1 MRLTV
6 TEQEDGMTVKE
17 FLAARL
23 DLSSKMLK
31 YLKYRPDGIL
41 QNGVR
46 VTVRSRLREGDLL
59 TLGIRDAQNP
69 PHLEPVDLPL
79 EILYEDDEI
88 VVPSK
93 PADMPTHP
101 SHDHWRDTV
110 ANALAFRYASAE
122 IPFVFRPINRLDRD
136 TSGLLL
142 IARNK
147 LSAGRLTRHLQ
158 AGRIRKTYLA
168 ILEGADIPQEGKIE
182 KPLRRSRDSVIV
194 REVCESDDS
203 GAEPSLT
210 VYKTLARGSD
220 CALVEA
226 HPLTGR
232 THQLRV
238 HFASIGHPIAG
249 DTLYGLQNGRT
260 ERQAL
265 HAYRL
270 SFPHPTTG
278 EELCL
283 TAPLPSDF
291 RAWVDRFFPGEQIE
305 L

>member
-6 TEQEDGMTVKE
+6 TEQDDGLTVKE

-46 VTVRSRLREGDLL
+46 VTVRSRLRQGDIL
-59 TLGIRDAQNP
+59 TLGIRDVQNP
-69 PHLEPVDLPL
+69 PHLDPVDLPL
-79 EILYEDDEI
+79 EILYEDEEL

-142 IARNK
+142 VARNK
-147 LSAGRLTRHLQ
+147 LSAGRLTRFLQ
-158 AGRIRKTYLA
+158 AGKIQKTYLA
-168 ILEGADIPQEGKIE
+168 IVEGSDIPSEGKIE
-182 KPLRRSRDSVIV
+182 KPLHRSRDSVIV
-194 REVCESDDS
+194 REVCDLGDP
-203 GAEPSLT
+203 GAEPALT
-210 VYKTLARGSD
+210 LYKTLARGND

-226 HPLTGR
+226 HPVTGR

-238 HFASIGHPIAG
+238 HFASIGHPLAG

-270 SFPHPTTG
+270 SFPHPSTG
-278 EELCL
+278 KILSL

-291 RAWVDRFFPGEQIE
+291 RAWVDRFFPNGQIE
-305 L
+305 I

>member
-1 MRLTV
+1 MQFTAAK
-6 TEQEDGMTVKE
+6 EDDGITVKE
-17 FLAARL
+17 FLAAHL

-41 QNGVR
+41 RNGVR
-46 VTVRSRLREGDLL
+46 VTVRARLHEGDLL
-59 TLGIRDAQNP
+59 TLGMRDAQSP

-79 EILYEDDEI
+79 EILFEDDEI

-101 SHDHWRDTV
+101 SHDHWKDTV
-110 ANALAFRYASAE
+110 ANALAFRYASMK

-147 LSAGRLTRHLQ
+147 LSAGRLTRFMQ
-158 AGRIRKTYLA
+158 QGKIRKTYLA
-168 ILEGADIPQEGKIE
+168 VVEGEDIPPAGQIE

-194 REVCESDDS
+194 REVCAPNDV
-203 GAEPSLT
+203 GAEPAIT
-210 VYKTLARGSD
+210 EYRTLARGNG

-238 HFASIGHPIAG
+238 HFASIGHPLAG
-249 DTLYGLQNGRT
+249 DTLYGIPNGRT
-260 ERQAL
+260 NRQAL
-265 HAYRL
+265 HAYQL
-270 SFPHPTTG
+270 AFPHPSTG
-278 EELCL
+278 KELRL
-283 TAPLPSDF
+283 TAPLPPDF
-291 RAWVDRFFPGEQIE
+291 QSWINRFFPSVDVTN
-305 L
+305 

>member
-1 MRLTV
+1 MRMTV
-6 TEQEDGMTVKE
+6 TEKEDGMTVKE
-17 FLAARL
+17 FLAANL

-41 QNGVR
+41 RNGER
-46 VTVRSRLREGDLL
+46 VTVRARLQKGDVL
-59 TLGIRDAQNP
+59 TLGIKDSRSP
-69 PHLEPVDLPL
+69 SRLEPVELPL
-79 EILYEDDEI
+79 EILYEDEEI

-101 SHDHWRDTV
+101 SHDHWHDTV
-110 ANALAFRYASAE
+110 ANALAFRYSSME

-142 IARNK
+142 VARNK
-147 LSAGRLTRHLQ
+147 LSAGRLTRLMQ
-158 AGRIRKTYLA
+158 AGKIRKTYLA
-168 ILEGADIPQEGKIE
+168 IVEGADILQEGRIE
-182 KPLRRSRDSVIV
+182 KPLRRSRESVIV
-194 REVCESDDS
+194 REVCEPEDP
-203 GAEPSLT
+203 GAEPALT
-210 VYKTLARGSD
+210 EYRTLARGVD

-238 HFASIGHPIAG
+238 HFAFIGHPLAG
-249 DTLYGLQNGRT
+249 DTLYGLKNGRT

-278 EELCL
+278 EEFCL
-283 TAPLPSDF
+283 TAPLPTDF
-291 RAWVDRFFPGEQIE
+291 REWINRFFPHEPIKI
-305 L
+305 

>member
-6 TEQEDGMTVKE
+6 TEQDDGLTVKE
-17 FLAARL
+17 FLAAHL

-46 VTVRSRLREGDLL
+46 VTVRSLLKEGDIL

-69 PHLEPVDLPL
+69 PHLDPVDLPL
-79 EILYEDDEI
+79 DILYEDEEL

-142 IARNK
+142 VARNK

-158 AGRIRKTYLA
+158 AGRIQKTYLA
-168 ILEGADIPQEGKIE
+168 IVEGADIPTEGRIE
-182 KPLRRSRDSVIV
+182 KPLHRSRDSVIV
-194 REVCESDDS
+194 REVCDLGDP
-203 GAEPSLT
+203 GAEPALT
-210 VYKTLARGSD
+210 LYKTLARGNG

-226 HPLTGR
+226 HPVTGR

-238 HFASIGHPIAG
+238 HFASIGHPLAG

-270 SFPHPTTG
+270 SFPHPSTG
-278 EELCL
+278 KILSL

-291 RAWVDRFFPGEQIE
+291 RAWVDRFFPNGQIE
-305 L
+305 I

>member
-1 MRLTV
+1 MQLTV
-6 TEQEDGMTVKE
+6 TEKEDGMTVKE
-17 FLAARL
+17 FLATHL

-41 QNGVR
+41 QNGSR
-46 VTVRSRLREGDLL
+46 VTVRSLLRRGDIL
-59 TLGIRDAQNP
+59 TLGIRDLQSPA
-69 PHLEPVDLPL
+69 HLEPVDLPL
-79 EILYEDDEI
+79 EILYEDEEI

-93 PADMPTHP
+93 PAGMPTHP

-110 ANALAFRYASAE
+110 ANALAFRYANME

-147 LSAGRLTRHLQ
+147 LSAGRLTRLMQ
-158 AGRIRKTYLA
+158 QGKIRKTYLA
-168 ILEGADIPQEGKIE
+168 IVEGTDIPQEGRIE
-182 KPLRRSRDSVIV
+182 KPLRRSRESIIV
-194 REVCESDDS
+194 REVCEPGDP
-203 GAEPSLT
+203 GAEPALT
-210 VYKTLARGSD
+210 LYRTLARGEH

-226 HPLTGR
+226 HPVTGR

-238 HFASIGHPIAG
+238 HFASIGHPLAG

-260 ERQAL
+260 ERHAL

-270 SFPHPTTG
+270 SFPHPSTG
-278 EELCL
+278 KELFL
-283 TAPLPSDF
+283 TAPLPPDF
-291 RAWVDRFFPGEQIE
+291 RGWLEQLFPNEPIE
-305 L
+305 I